1 MNRTNLIDDLTLV
14 PLPPWWQSP
23 GAITGFVLALVA
35 LVFLVWMLRRV
46 FRREIVALSPPPLQP
61 DLHPEF
67 LRRLAELRSRRAQLS
82 AYDLAVGCSDIL
94 RDYLEW
100 RFQLAIRFQT
110 TREFLESARQNTALA
125 ETQRKALGAFLSF
138 CDLVKF
144 ARRGADLAEQDHLL
158 DTAEAFIRQGSTPKG
173 AAV

>member
-1 MNRTNLIDDLTLV
+1 MNRKDLIDDLSLV

-23 GAITGFVLALVA
+23 GGIAAIVLALAA
-35 LVFLVWMLRRV
+35 LAFLVWLLRRRL
-46 FRREIVALSPPPLQP
+46 RREVVVLDTPPMQP

-67 LRRLAELRSRRAQLS
+67 LRRLAELRARRAQLS
-82 AYDLAVGCSDIL
+82 AYDLALGSSDIL

-110 TREFLESARQNTALA
+110 TREFLDSSRQNTALA
-125 ETQRKALGAFLSF
+125 ETQRAALGAFLGF

-144 ARRGADLAEQDHLL
+144 ARRGADPAEQDHLL
-158 DTAEAFIRQGSTPKG
+158 DTAEAFIRQGATPKG
-173 AAV
+173 AVA

>member
-23 GAITGFVLALVA
+23 GGVAVTVLALAA
-35 LVFLVWMLRRV
+35 LVFLIWLLRRLLH
-46 FRREIVALSPPPLQP
+46 REVVVLTPPPLQP

-67 LRRLAELRSRRAQLS
+67 LRRLAELRARRAQLS
-82 AYDLAVGCSDIL
+82 AYELAVGCSDIL

-110 TREFLESARQNTALA
+110 TREFLESSRQNSALA
-125 ETQRKALGAFLSF
+125 ETQRTALGAFLSF

-144 ARRGADLAEQDHLL
+144 ARRGADQAEQDHLL
-158 DTAEAFIRQGSTPKG
+158 DAAEAFIRQGTTQKG
-173 AAV
+173 AAA